1 MEGARSLKKPFFG
14 AEQENWGGWKKETK
28 IFYTSKK
35 ISMPGTGQV
44 LSTSKYNK
52 RGAPIFFRIQ
62 IEVKIN

>member
-28 IFYTSKK
+28 IFYTGKESL
-35 ISMPGTGQV
+35 SQV
-44 LSTSKYNK
+44 LRLPNITKGGRLK
-52 RGAPIFFRIQ
+52 IFRIQ